1 LTLYHGQGKRNRSGK
16 INYTLKMFV
25 YVFVFHSSH
34 KSAVRIR
41 ELQTKS
47 DYKWKTTHECGTNL
61 FINML
66 TGEEV
71 VFMWCCYVAQILTGD
86 NLSPG
91 VMLIR
96 SEPS

>member
-1 LTLYHGQGKRNRSGK
+1 M
-16 INYTLKMFV
+16 IV
-25 YVFVFHSSH
+25 YVFVFHSSN
-34 KSAVRIR
+34 KNTVSIR
-41 ELQTKS
+41 GLQATP

-61 FINML
+61 IINML